1 MLCNMMAMMIRSLIA
16 SESQAREAALALGE
30 LDHALSSEQ
39 VLGSIVKGLPAQV
52 VEGVRKALAT
62 ERRELQEL
70 VKAYERAKAGDY
82 APMRRKAGNDPGA
95 ALIVARISRAL
106 SQKELARKLGLR
118 EQAVQRYEAEKYRS
132 ISLGN
137 YLKFASVLGLDWRIE
152 IGKANGGGW
161 ALAHEISAG
170 EARKVLK
177 HGREQG
183 WFEKDASDEDGL
195 GQLKRHM
202 AEHVVKYGT
211 PSLLRTGLNV
221 VDHSEDWVLLSW
233 KAQVSRRAEAAA
245 EALPTYRP
253 LEVSWLLDLVR
264 LSAHDDG
271 PARAGELLRAH
282 GIVLVIEPPIVGMG
296 VDGAAFLVGDTP
308 VVALTLRRDTIDNFW
323 FTLLH
328 EIAHIILHYRTG
340 LATGFF
346 DDVEAP
352 LLDEMESE
360 ANSFAANLLV
370 PEEVWRRSP
379 ARIAKSAG
387 PIEALAR
394 QLGVHSAILFG
405 RLRRERGDYS
415 IFSNKIGQGTVKRQL
430 LGRTA

>member
-1 MLCNMMAMMIRSLIA
+1 MTTYSLIA
-16 SESQAREAALALGE
+16 SETQVREATLALAE

-39 VLGSIVKGLPAQV
+39 VLASIVKGLPSEV
-52 VEGVRKALAT
+52 VNGVRKSLSL
-62 ERRELQEL
+62 ERREIQEL
-70 VKAYERAKAGDY
+70 LDAYERAKNGDF
-82 APMRRKAGNDPGA
+82 ALMRRKAGNDPGA
-95 ALIVARISRAL
+95 ALIVARISRKL

-118 EQAVQRYEAEKYRS
+118 EQAVQRYESEKYRS

-152 IGKANGGGW
+152 LGRPESGGW
-161 ALAHEISAG
+161 ALAQEISPV
-170 EARKVLK
+170 EIRKVVK
-177 HGREQG
+177 HGRERG
-183 WFEKDASDEDGL
+183 WFAYDASDEDGL
-195 GQLKRHM
+195 SQLKRHM

-233 KAQVSRRAEAAA
+233 KAQVSRRAEAEA
-245 EALPTYRP
+245 EGLPPYRP
-253 LEVSWLLDLVR
+253 MEVLWLQDLVH
-264 LSAHDDG
+264 LSAREQG
-271 PARAGELLRAH
+271 PALAVALLRAH
-282 GIVLVIEPPIVGMG
+282 GIILIIEPHIPGMG
-296 VDGAAFLVGDTP
+296 VDGAAFLVGDVP
-308 VVALTLRRDTIDNFW
+308 VVALTLRRDSVDNFW

-346 DDVEAP
+346 DSEEASSADDVEA
-352 LLDEMESE
+352 E

-379 ARIAKSAG
+379 ARIAKNAA

-394 QLGVHSAILFG
+394 QLGVHPAILFG
-405 RLRRERGDYS
+405 RLRKERGDYS
-415 IFSNKIGQGTVKRQL
+415 IFSNKIGQGTVRRQFP
-430 LGRTA
+430 GAAA

>member
-1 MLCNMMAMMIRSLIA
+1 MAIRSLIS
-16 SESQAREAALALGE
+16 SESQAREAALALGA
-30 LDHALSSEQ
+30 LDHALSSGE
-39 VLGSIVKGLPAQV
+39 VLGSIVKGLPARV
-52 VEGVRKALAT
+52 VEAVRKALST
-62 ERRELQEL
+62 ERRELHEL
-70 VKAYERAKAGDY
+70 MDAYEKAKAGDF
-82 APMRRKAGNDPGA
+82 AQMRRKAGNDPGA
-95 ALIVARISRAL
+95 ALIVARIARRF

-118 EQAVQRYEAEKYRS
+118 EQQVQRYEHERYRS

-152 IGKANGGGW
+152 LGRESGGW
-161 ALAHEISAG
+161 ALAHEISAD

-183 WFEKDASDEDGL
+183 WFAKDASDEDGL
-195 GQLKRHM
+195 CQLKYRM
-202 AEHVVKYGT
+202 AEHVVRYGT

-245 EALPTYRP
+245 EGLLPYRP
-253 LEVSWLLDLVR
+253 MEVSWLLDLVR
-264 LSAHDDG
+264 LSAEEDG
-271 PARAGELLRAH
+271 PARAVELLRQH
-282 GIVLVIEPPIVGMG
+282 GIVLIVEPHIAGMG
-296 VDGAAFLVGDTP
+296 VDGAAFLVGDVP
-308 VVALTLRRDTIDNFW
+308 VVALTLVRDAIDTFW

-346 DDVEAP
+346 DSEEAP
-352 LLDEMESE
+352 SVDEMEAE
-360 ANSFAANLLV
+360 ANAFAADLLA
-370 PEEVWRRSP
+370 PEEIWRRSP
-379 ARIAKSAG
+379 ARIAKNAA

-394 QLGVHSAILFG
+394 QLGVHPAILFG

-430 LGRTA
+430 LGENRMR